1 MTEEKTFK
9 ERFEAL
15 KEKFNNF
22 KNEETDLEKAG
33 IKELN
38 TKIGILVELDNNTR
52 NLAKEIK
59 SNTNEEDLVSDGEVL
74 GYISELLKSVEEE
87 SDSLRDAQ
95 RGREKLRNK
104 IIDEKHL
111 LEANRNEFDFKVN
124 EATEK
129 INGEKQVLDMDLSSV
144 DRNYHESLLNVYEKY
159 IDALNEERVPVD
171 ELYNKYNGEI
181 ELLLDGGKPNY
192 KLEEGNLVENASI
205 PEIKEE
211 DVITE
216 DTVMEEEPEHVEELV
231 AEPFTEDNEDK
242 YPLEEE
248 PKLEEYKEPDTVE
261 ENIDQI
267 RSEVASE
274 LAHADEEVK
283 GEEITEKE
291 DIVKE
296 DTVFNP
302 FGEYLTDAEE
312 PIVDK
317 TEETPYEPVVDET
330 PAVETEK
337 EEVDDNPLFDDSFTY
352 EPVSEKSN
360 PIDSEIVEET
370 PVVSETIE
378 ETSQEP
384 VMKQTTEEL
393 SEEKNE
399 DNFDML
405 TALKNFREELG
416 SIDDDKLEVVGAK
429 ESSIDLLKKVTPEV
443 LESAT
448 QYMNKYNKELN
459 VQKEASPVEPQY
471 ELREG
476 ETLSANV
483 TDENGEE
490 KTVEIDTEGNKTI
503 MDKEGNVLNTEHVK
517 LDENTLN
524 GENVK
529 VVDTSDISLRAEEP
543 QDLVPHMPDFSSL
556 EEPDNEGFARKMV
569 A

>member
-476 ETLSANV
+476 ETLSA
-483 TDENGEE
+483 GEE

>member
-38 TKIGILVELDNNTR
+38 TKIGILVELDNNAR

-111 LEANRNEFDFKVN
+111 LETNRNEFDFKVN

-291 DIVKE
+291 D
-296 DTVFNP
+296 TVFNP

-317 TEETPYEPVVDET
+317 TEETPYEPVVHET

-352 EPVSEKSN
+352 EPVSEESN
-360 PIDSEIVEET
+360 PIDSEIVEKT

-384 VMKQTTEEL
+384 DMKQTTEEL

-476 ETLSANV
+476 ETLSANI